1 MPVKALTSVLLALIW
16 TSIGS
21 TTHFQ
26 IKTDDPLKLLN
37 SSEQALVEGSKR
49 TILVNGISDDYF
61 RLHFK
66 LVRVVD
72 KQSDR
77 RVVWQFS
84 INGYQAVISDSIGF
98 YSEGTKRVDTHSI
111 ANSLGQTSEIRRTI
125 SRARALKILK
135 TCIGRFTNPAVEYGA
150 VNGQAQL
157 LLVAQASQPPNEK
170 AIPGETKRE
179 RQREQR
185 EKSNATTG
193 YDVIKSDEK
202 EADHQR
208 VILGSVNLQTGKCTT
223 GAGVIAP

>member
-1 MPVKALTSVLLALIW
+1 MLIKALTSVLLALIW

-21 TTHFQ
+21 TTHLQ
-26 IKTDDPLKLLN
+26 IKTDDPQQLLN
-37 SSEQALVEGSKR
+37 SSEQALVEGSKQ
-49 TILVNGISDDYF
+49 TILANGISEDYF
-61 RLHFK
+61 SLHFK

-98 YSEGTKRVDTHSI
+98 YSDGMKRVDTHSI
-111 ANSLGQTSEIRRTI
+111 ANSLGRTSEIRGTI

-135 TCIGRFTNPAVEYGA
+135 TCIGRFTTPSVEYGA

-170 AIPGETKRE
+170 ALPDETKHE
-179 RQREQR
+179 RQQEQR

-193 YDVIKSDEK
+193 NDVIKSEENEGDQ
-202 EADHQR
+202 QR
-208 VILGSVNLQTGKCTT
+208 VILGSVNLQTGKCTK